1 MNSDLSYKMKRNALW
16 RPAPSPALA
25 GEASAAYGRRS
36 SSKNADAK
44 HRLWWGLRP
53 ASAEIAANAVPR
65 PSPAAQQRGDLSPQA
80 GKSKKNSHRALQRV
94 GEVGL
99 LPREP
104 ALIVRGAAEMAVGR
118 GPRVDRL
125 VEIEM
130 LADAAR
136 RQVHRFGHGLLKL
149 FLGHLAGAMG
159 IDVDRQRP
167 RHADGVSQLQR
178 AAAGEARGDDVLG
191 EIARGIGGRA
201 IHLGRVLAGERA
213 AAMRGRA
220 AIGIDDDLASGQAG
234 IAVGA
239 ADVEFAGGIDVP
251 DGLAVD
257 PAFRERLT
265 HIGLDALA
273 DLVRRHVLDQMLM
286 RDHDLAH
293 ADRLAVL
300 VLHGDLAL
308 GIRTQHLLLAGV
320 AGLGDQPQ

>member
-118 GPRVDRL
+118 GPRVNRL

-136 RQVHRFGHGLLKL
+136 RQIHRLRHGYLELV
-149 FLGHLAGAMG
+149 LGHVSGAVG
-159 IDVDRQRP
+159 IDIDRQRP
-167 RHADGVSQLQR
+167 RHADGVGELQG
-178 AAAGEARGDDVLG
+178 AAIGKTGRHDVLG
-191 EIARGIGGRA
+191 EIARGIGRRTV
-201 IHLGRVLAGERA
+201 HLGRVLAGKRT

-220 AIGIDDDLASGQAG
+220 AIGIDDDLAAGQSC
-234 IAVGA
+234 IAVGT

-251 DGLAVD
+251 DRLAVD
-257 PAFRERLT
+257 PALGQRLA
-265 HIGLDALA
+265 HIGLDAFA
-273 DLVRRHVLDQMLM
+273 DLVGGHVLDQMLM

-300 VLHGDLAL
+300 VLHGDL
-308 GIRTQHLLLAGV
+308 T
-320 AGLGDQPQ
+320 